1 MKRFYKIILLLIA
14 LIILSTFNP
23 KEFSLVEKKSDALF
37 KIENIEIINNFLTN
51 KSEIKE
57 KLSAIHK
64 ENIFFIKREDIER
77 PLKKIDFLHKIEV
90 KKRYP
95 STVIIKIFETK
106 PVAILFK
113 NQVKYIIDSSSNL
126 ISLKKDM
133 DLNNLPGIF
142 GEEAENNFVY
152 FLNLLKKNNFPIK
165 QIKNFYY
172 FQIGRW
178 DLQLLNNKIIK
189 FPHNNIEVAIIKSI
203 ELLDHKNFKSYNII
217 DLRIDGKI
225 IVKQ

>member
-142 GEEAENNFVY
+142 GEGAENNFIN
-152 FLNLLKKNNFPIK
+152 FLNQLEKNNFPNK

-225 IVKQ
+225 IVR